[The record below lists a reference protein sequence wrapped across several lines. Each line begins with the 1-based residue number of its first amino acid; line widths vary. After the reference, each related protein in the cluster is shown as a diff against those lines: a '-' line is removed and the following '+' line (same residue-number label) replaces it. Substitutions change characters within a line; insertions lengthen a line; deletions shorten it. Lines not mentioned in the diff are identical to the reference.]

1 MKLSIQNHAGM
12 APAINPASLADNAAQ
27 IARNCK
33 LGGGDIRP
41 HPGLR
46 TVTSLPAGKKT
57 IFRMGQA
64 SSELQY
70 WLSWVG
76 DVDVARGGIQG
87 DPTERLYYTGDG
99 IPKMT
104 TLALATSGSVLPAQ
118 WRALGIPNPSGQ
130 PLATFSPP
138 TLAAGQTAPARSSRV
153 YLVTLVSDLG
163 EESGPSLPS
172 NAVTVGDGEVV
183 QLSNLPGLTGGNT
196 VITAKRIYRSTSS
209 GYRFVGEVGAG
220 TGSYADNKPESA
232 LGEALATMD
241 FAPPP
246 TGMLGITAMQNG
258 IMAGFRGNDVL
269 FCEPYL
275 PYAWPEKYAL
285 TTAAPVV
292 GMAAFGQSLLVTT
305 IECPYLVT
313 GVDSAMMSME
323 RIDLPQA
330 CVSKRSCIS
339 VGGGAVYAAPD
350 GLVYIGIG
358 GSRMVTDGIMG
369 KAEWQQYNPPSM
381 WCAWSDGALY
391 VFFSTPSRKGALLF
405 DLAGSRGVVE
415 LDVWADGGYVDPI
428 TDRLYLIGAG
438 PSGGILA
445 LDGPGLA
452 WTWKSKLFTPGDGLA
467 ASAAQVVQAAG
478 NTAQFTLYTDGRQT
492 FTRSITGP
500 VPFRLPPGRAETY
513 ELELQSSG
521 RVSEVNIATSM
532 AELRRG

>member
-1 MKLSIQNHAGM
+1 M

-27 IARNCK
+27 VARNCR

-41 HPGLR
+41 HRGPR
-46 TVTSLPAGKKT
+46 AVTSLSGSGARQS
-57 IFRMGQA
+57 IFRMGQT
-64 SSELQY
+64 SNELQY
-70 WLSWVG
+70 WLSWSG
-76 DVDVARGGIQG
+76 DVDVARGGLQG

-104 TLALATSGSVLPAQ
+104 TLALATAGSDLPAQ
-118 WRALGIPNPSGQ
+118 WRALGIPNPEGQ
-130 PLATFSPP
+130 PVATFTPP
-138 TLAAGQTAPARSSRV
+138 ELAEGEMAPARSSRA

-172 NAVTVGDGEVV
+172 NVVTVGDGEAV
-183 QLSNLPGLTGGNT
+183 QLSNLPGMSGGNT
-196 VITAKRIYRSTSS
+196 VITAKRLYRSTSS
-209 GYRFVGEVGAG
+209 GYRLVVELGAG
-220 TGSYADNKPESA
+220 TGSYTDTKVDSA

-246 TGMLGITAMQNG
+246 TSMIGITAMQNG

-339 VGGGAVYAAPD
+339 VGGGAVYASPD

-358 GSRMVTDGIMG
+358 GSRMVTDGIFG

-381 WCAWSDGALY
+381 WCAWSDNALY
-391 VFFSTPSRKGALLF
+391 VFFSTASRKGALLF
-405 DLAGSRGVVE
+405 DLTGARGVVE
-415 LDVWADGGYVDPI
+415 LDVWAGGGFVDPV
-428 TDRLYLIGAG
+428 TDQLYLLDSAGRGVVAVDGAD
-438 PSGGILA
+438 L
-445 LDGPGLA
+445 
-452 WTWKSKLFTPGDGLA
+452 TWQWRSKVVASGDGLTP
-467 ASAAQVVQAAG
+467 SAAQVVQRPGDSA
-478 NTAQFTLYTDGRQT
+478 NFTLYADGT
-492 FTRSITGP
+492 AVFSRSITGP
-500 VPFRLPPGRAETY
+500 TPFRLPAGRAETY
-513 ELELQSSG
+513 EIELTSAG
-521 RVSEVNIATSM
+521 RVSEINIATSM
-532 AELRRG
+532 TELRRG